1 MKIGDNNM
9 RTMTFEDIKD
19 NFLTTTKR
27 LPIKARLLLTICLI
41 IVVVELVSSLLEF
54 TNYKVENENLPK
66 FSKLRAIKKIRERKE
81 INEDFVLNAYND
93 LSTTGKDQ
101 EIDPLSE
108 SLTDQLS
115 LNKSRTNFSSVYR
128 NKRASITK
136 TDTIKRDELKH
147 EEYIRFKRSN
157 DRLRRSVK

>member
-1 MKIGDNNM
+1 M
-9 RTMTFEDIKD
+9 RNMTFEDIMD

-27 LPIKARLLLTICLI
+27 LPLKARLVLTICLI

-54 TNYKVENENLPK
+54 TNYKAENENLSN

-81 INEDFVLNAYND
+81 INEDLVLNAYND
-93 LSTTGKDQ
+93 LSTIGRNQ
-101 EIDPLSE
+101 GIDPLSE
-108 SLTDQLS
+108 SVTDQLS
-115 LNKSRTNFSSVYR
+115 LNKSRTNLSSAYR
-128 NKRASITK
+128 NKGTSITK
-136 TDTIKRDELKH
+136 TDIIERDKLKH

>member
-1 MKIGDNNM
+1 M

-93 LSTTGKDQ
+93 LSTIGKDQ
-101 EIDPLSE
+101 EIDPLS
-108 SLTDQLS
+108 DQLS
-115 LNKSRTNFSSVYR
+115 MNKSRTNLSSVYR
-128 NKRASITK
+128 NKGASITK